1 MEEKDR
7 EIWIGKNRIYLD
19 EDNILYYTGFGEHDE
34 KTAIEIMKASL
45 RLVNMVEGK
54 VNVILDHNNSG
65 KSCPA
70 ARKIY
75 KGMTEHEKFGKIAHW
90 GVHPVARVLASF
102 VMGTSRKKEMRF
114 FKTKEEALTWLKE

>member
-45 RLVNMVEGK
+45 RLANMVEGK
-54 VNVILDHNNSG
+54 VDVILDHNNAG

-70 ARKIY
+70 TRNIY

-114 FKTKEEALTWLKE
+114 FKTREQALAWLKE